1 MAGKLII
8 FSAPSG
14 AGKTTIVKHLLNI
27 KDLKLEFSIS
37 ACTRKRRD
45 NEIDNKDYYFL
56 TVDEFQAK
64 IEENAFIEWEEVY
77 KNQYYGTLRSEIDR
91 IKANNHNIIFDIDV
105 RGGVNIKDQFGD
117 NALAV
122 FVMPPSIEE
131 LYKRLESRGTDSE
144 KKIRKRMEKANYEM
158 KFANKFDKII
168 VNKNLDH
175 ALKEAEKIVR
185 QFLNKQD

>member
-37 ACTRKRRD
+37 ACTRKRRE
-45 NEIDNKDYYFL
+45 NEVNNKDYYFL
-56 TVDEFQAK
+56 TIDEFQAK
-64 IEENAFIEWEEVY
+64 IEEDSFIEWEEVY

-91 IKANNHNIIFDIDV
+91 IKANNKNIIFDIDV

-131 LYKRLESRGTDSE
+131 LHKRLESRGTDSE
-144 KKIRKRMEKANYEM
+144 KKIRKRLEKANYEM
-158 KFANKFDKII
+158 RFANKFDKII
-168 VNKNLDH
+168 INKNLDH
-175 ALKEAEKIVR
+175 AIKEAEKIVR
-185 QFLNKQD
+185 EFLSN

>member
-14 AGKTTIVKHLLNI
+14 AGKTTIVKHLINI

-45 NEIDNKDYYFL
+45 NEVDGKDYYFL

-64 IEENAFIEWEEVY
+64 IEENSFIEWEEVY

-91 IKANNHNIIFDIDV
+91 IKANNNNIIFDIDV
-105 RGGVNIKDQFGD
+105 RGGINIKEQFGD

-122 FVMPPSIEE
+122 FIMPPSIEE

-144 KKIRKRMEKANYEM
+144 KKIRKRMEKATYEM

-168 VNKNLDH
+168 INKNLDY

-185 QFLNKQD
+185 EFLYNQA

>member
-14 AGKTTIVKHLLNI
+14 AGKTTIVRHLLNI

-45 NEIDNKDYYFL
+45 NETDSKDYYFL
-56 TVDEFQAK
+56 TVDEFQSK

-77 KNQYYGTLRSEIDR
+77 KNQYYGTMRSEIDR
-91 IKANNHNIIFDIDV
+91 IKAKNNNIIFDIDV
-105 RGGVNIKDQFGD
+105 RGGINIKNQFGD

-122 FVMPPSIEE
+122 FVMPPSIED
-131 LYKRLESRGTDSE
+131 LYRRLESRGTDSE
-144 KKIRKRMEKANYEM
+144 KKIRKRLEKANYEM
-158 KFANKFDKII
+158 RFANKFDKII
-168 VNKNLDH
+168 INKNLDQ

-185 QFLNKQD
+185 EFLSN

>member
-14 AGKTTIVKHLLNI
+14 AGKTTIVRHLLNI

-45 NEIDNKDYYFL
+45 NETDNKDYYFL
-56 TVDEFQAK
+56 TVDEFQSR

-91 IKANNHNIIFDIDV
+91 IKANNNNIIFDIDV
-105 RGGVNIKDQFGD
+105 RGGVNIKNQFGD

-122 FVMPPSIEE
+122 FVMPPSIED

-144 KKIRKRMEKANYEM
+144 KKIQKRLEKANYEM
-158 KFANKFDKII
+158 RFANKFDKII
-168 VNKNLDH
+168 INKNLDQ

-185 QFLNKQD
+185 EFLSN